1 MKWFASSPSTRR
13 PSMLAAGFLA
23 VGLALTGCAAP
34 TSGDGGGNALPPV
47 IADLTKIDGTT
58 VTVVEGNVIDL
69 VGDDEDYLDWKA
81 EIDDEAIV
89 SFTPGKDDGSAQFNP
104 GLTAKKVGETDVVL
118 SNDASGDEVA
128 FTVEVTPKK

>member
-1 MKWFASSPSTRR
+1 MF
-13 PSMLAAGFLA
+13 AAGVLM
-23 VGLALTGCAAP
+23 VGLALTGCSAP
-34 TSGDGGGNALPPV
+34 STSDGDQALPPV
-47 IADLTKIDGTT
+47 IADLTEIDGTT
-58 VTVVEGNVIDL
+58 VTVQEGNAIDL

-81 EIDDEAIV
+81 DIEDEAIV

-128 FTVEVTPKK
+128 FTVKVTAKK